1 MVNGGNNKMT
11 GNNKFGE
18 SLFIK
23 KGAESRG
30 SAPFFVNLFVTL
42 NNICI
47 FAPTTS
53 KQDNEKNRN
62 ANRIAG
68 PGYCR
73 QC

>member
-1 MVNGGNNKMT
+1 MEV
-11 GNNKFGE
+11 
-18 SLFIK
+18 L
-23 KGAESRG
+23 SRENQHL
-30 SAPFFVNLFVTL
+30 FFVNLFVTL

>member
-1 MVNGGNNKMT
+1 MPIPADELGT
-11 GNNKFGE
+11 F
-18 SLFIK
+18 
-23 KGAESRG
+23 
-30 SAPFFVNLFVTL
+30 FFVNLFVTL

>member
-1 MVNGGNNKMT
+1 MV
-11 GNNKFGE
+11 
-18 SLFIK
+18 L
-23 KGAESRG
+23 SRETQHL
-30 SAPFFVNLFVTL
+30 FFVNLFVTL

>member
-1 MVNGGNNKMT
+1 MSFVDK
-11 GNNKFGE
+11 KKVP
-18 SLFIK
+18 SLDPV
-23 KGAESRG
+23 
-30 SAPFFVNLFVTL
+30 PFFVNLFVTL

>member
-1 MVNGGNNKMT
+1 MSG
-11 GNNKFGE
+11 
-18 SLFIK
+18 
-23 KGAESRG
+23 GAESRDP
-30 SAPFFVNLFVTL
+30 APFFVNLFVTL